1 MKKLFLTI
9 LMFQF
14 ILVWSQD
21 IKKIDSLIINSI
33 ELNAFPGA
41 QVYIKKGDFKFQKS
55 YGYHTYDSII
65 KTDDDHLYDLASITK
80 TLAST
85 LAIMKLYDEN
95 KFKLDVLISDFVN
108 KLKRSNK
115 KTTNIHELLIH
126 QAGWKPYIN
135 HQKFLLK
142 KNGKLK
148 SRFISNNTADNK
160 QQIAKNLYIKKNY
173 YNKIIKR
180 IRRSK
185 LDEGGNYKYS
195 GLFFCLV
202 PEMVKTVSNKSFEE
216 FLFDNFYSKI
226 GVDLVFNPNKRFSL
240 EKIVPTE
247 KDSLFRNQL
256 IHGFVHD
263 ETAAIMGGVSGNAGL
278 FGSAKDVGKMSEFL
292 LKKGLNNNTQII
304 KESTVT
310 YFTNPG
316 DYNRGLG
323 FDKPR
328 LISNDK
334 FYPNEKLSKSS
345 FGHTGFTGT
354 FYWVDPEKEL
364 IIVLLTNRVNPS
376 RLYENLYDLDV
387 RKKLIDLII

>member
-1 MKKLFLTI
+1 MKKIFHII

-33 ELNAFPGA
+33 ELSAFPGA

-65 KTDDDHLYDLASITK
+65 KIEDDHLYDLASITK

-95 KFKLDVLISDFVN
+95 KFKLDVLISDFI
-108 KLKRSNK
+108 KKFKRSNK
-115 KTTNIHELLIH
+115 RTTNIHELLMH
-126 QAGWKPYIN
+126 QSGWKPYIN

-148 SRFISNNTADNK
+148 SRFISTVDADNK
-160 QQIAKNLYIKKNY
+160 QQIAENIFIKNNY
-173 YNKIIKR
+173 FNKILKR
-180 IRRSK
+180 ISRSK
-185 LDEGGNYKYS
+185 LDEKGNYKYS

-202 PEMVKTVSNKSFEE
+202 PEIVKTVSNQSFEQ
-216 FLFDNFYSKI
+216 FLFDNFYLQI
-226 GVDLVFNPNKRFSL
+226 GVDLVFNPKKIFSL

-247 KDSLFRNQL
+247 IDTLFRNQL

-278 FGSAKDVGKMSEFL
+278 FGSAKDVGKISEFL
-292 LKKGLNNNTQII
+292 LKRGLNNNTQII
-304 KESTVT
+304 KESTVE

-316 DYNRGLG
+316 KYNRGLG

-328 LISNDK
+328 LTSNNE
-334 FYPNEKLSKSS
+334 FYPNGKLSKSS
-345 FGHTGFTGT
+345 YGHTGFTGT

-376 RLYENLYDLDV
+376 RSYENLYDLDV